1 MALTISEMIHPTA
14 VIDPDAQLAEDVQVG
29 PYAIIE
35 GPVEIG
41 PNCVIEAHAC
51 LNGPLTMGSHNFVG
65 YGAVLGKSPQH
76 RGYHGEATSVRIGD
90 RNVFREFVTVH
101 RGTAQG
107 CGTTEIGD
115 DNMFMIGS
123 HLGHDAKI
131 GSGCTVVNNALVA
144 GHVTLQDG
152 CILSGHT
159 AVQQRVRVGR
169 LAMLGGMGATS
180 KDIPPFILQQ
190 GQNCVTGLNLVGL
203 RRAGC
208 SSESIHAL
216 RQCFRIFYREGRAQS
231 AALERIEADLGNIPE
246 VAEFVA
252 FVRDSKIGLN
262 PARSVD
268 RAERNL

>member
-1 MALTISEMIHPTA
+1 MALTVSDLIHPTA
-14 VIDPDAQLAEDVQVG
+14 VIDSDATLADDVQVG

-35 GPVEIG
+35 GPVEVG
-41 PNCVIEAHAC
+41 PGCIIEAHAC
-51 LNGPLTMGSHNFVG
+51 LCGPLTMGRNNLVG

-76 RGYHGEATSVRIGD
+76 RDYRGEATSVRIGD

-101 RGTAQG
+101 RGTLQG

-115 DNMFMIGS
+115 GNMFMIGS
-123 HLGHDAKI
+123 HLGHDSRV
-131 GSGCTVVNNALVA
+131 GDGCTVVNNALVA
-144 GHVTLQDG
+144 GHVCLADG

-190 GQNCVTGLNLVGL
+190 GQNCVTGLNIVGL

-208 SSESIHAL
+208 SAQSIHAL
-216 RQCFRIFYREGRAQS
+216 RQCFRIFYREGRSQS
-231 AALERIEADLGNIPE
+231 AALERIEADLGS
-246 VAEFVA
+246 VAEVVEFLT
-252 FVRDSKIGLN
+252 FVRESKIGIN
-262 PARSVD
+262 PARSVE
-268 RAERNL
+268 RAKRNL